1 MRKPKTAAKTIPTPT
16 KSGAR
21 TNIVLDAKLVA
32 RVKRLAGTKTTREA
46 VQVALDHYARS
57 RDYSR
62 VLSLYGTGGVAEGY
76 DPKATT
82 PARSATR

>member
-1 MRKPKTAAKTIPTPT
+1 MRKPRIATKNISTPT
-16 KSGAR
+16 KSTAR
-21 TNIVLDAKLVA
+21 TNIVLDARLVA

-62 VLSLYGTGGVAEGY
+62 VLSLYGSGGVAKGY
-76 DPKATT
+76 DPKVAA
-82 PARSATR
+82 PVRVNK